1 MTKNYEILFLIL
13 LNVAYLAALYL
24 VPKYLS
30 RQLSKHK
37 MAGRYRFALI
47 FLSIGLIQ
55 STSFFGYAIIPAYL
69 LLIGYLFCGGAI
81 LLKLLQHYGI
91 SQAVSWGIVVLF
103 QVPIYTLFGYF
114 FGIFHEHY
122 GTKEG
127 SKLTPSSPS
136 PQSL

>member
-1 MTKNYEILFLIL
+1 MNYEILFLIS

-55 STSFFGYAIIPAYL
+55 TTSFLGYAVIPAYL

-81 LLKLLQHYGI
+81 LLKFLQHYEI
-91 SQAVSWGIVVLF
+91 SQSISWAIVVLF
-103 QVPIYTLFGYF
+103 QIPIYTLLGYF

-122 GTKEG
+122 GGGKRGQATFK
-127 SKLTPSSPS
+127 TY
-136 PQSL
+136 